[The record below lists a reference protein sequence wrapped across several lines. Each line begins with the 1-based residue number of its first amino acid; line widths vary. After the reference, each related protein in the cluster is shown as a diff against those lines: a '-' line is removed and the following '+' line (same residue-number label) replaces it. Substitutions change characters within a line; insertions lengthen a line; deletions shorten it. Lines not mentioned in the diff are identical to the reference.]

1 MEITPIRQQE
11 IETVLNSN
19 DINVSLRGS
28 TSDINIDV
36 KSEDGGIY
44 VALSGMDTSSI
55 EVTMPISEGPI
66 HVICEGG
73 LNIEGSFDG
82 GMEVMVCLDAMFGHT
97 HDGRYY
103 TKESSDNLI
112 SEAERRSEELTERT
126 FEQAQEAQEMLKQS
140 LLTYFTESISPIS
153 VQTMSL
159 LAGAEELQYRYV
171 TSKTTPTVTVDGIY
185 WDNETK
191 NLVVPEGGI
200 IQHMTL
206 GIASITSERAASSYK
221 FWNMREYYSGALSD
235 GAKKYWLYAQVRRT
249 GETSPVDMDGYL
261 ISETALAFEDNNVY
275 PTLYNLLVGLLSSET
290 NDNRSWVTMYG
301 FTEILPGR
309 ITTDKIVSPSGK
321 TYFDLSVGDGEGE
334 IGGKIRFVNTG
345 GTYTDLA
352 GTVDGL
358 QSQID
363 GQIIAWFQEHDPTL
377 ANYPANE
384 WTTDALKD
392 QHLNDTFTNL
402 STGGSWRFTKVGS
415 VYSWVV
421 ISDTATQQALIAAGL
436 AQDTADGKKRVFTTT
451 PTTPYDLG
459 DLWSGLSAGDLKVC
473 TTARASGSYVAGDWV
488 LASKYTD
495 DSTAIAAALVGN
507 PNLIPNGFR
516 MATGNGYPFD
526 QQDNIV
532 YLTAGKTYTFSARGR
547 VVSGSGTKLWVYIFE
562 NTWASQNYIE
572 ITETSLITK
581 KAIFVPTITG
591 HYHVFSYNN
600 PAAVGECYTEWV
612 MLQEGDVYVDQNTT
626 FKQTS
631 DEEIA
636 NQENLLENSVSRTFT
651 AGPSENN
658 HGINLAA
665 VDYHYLFPTAQI
677 VLLNGHLYTLTIG
690 NSTLSSGSTYDIGL
704 FNTTDWTWAGTTLD
718 VHVNVGEKWS
728 ASFRVPND
736 GDNWVLRVFA
746 GNWNATGGK
755 TITLSN
761 VMLQK
766 GPFSTPWKPCLKALT
781 EAMQGSTDVIGGLIL
796 TNLIMLKNAF
806 GAVTAGISGMDD
818 NITLWGGGTH
828 EQAVTAEEGGTPLP
842 VLLTK
847 LGAGSN
853 IGCLKVVDK
862 DTVQINNG
870 AFVVLLTT
878 KTIAQVSASLET
890 VTLQR
895 IATLSPVD
903 VGNNTF
909 VSGTLTKTATYNRF
923 ISPGSIVLT
932 VSYGSGYTNFGEDFM
947 LYLVVNG
954 TATQIGSTLSFSGLN
969 PNGDTR
975 NGSITIPHSVL
986 DFAASAGHAV
996 SLRLSRISYSEGGTP
1011 GATATFENCKIEFA
1025 EVSKQMIIAN
1035 DGFCVSKDSKNVFKL
1050 YGDGS
1055 DLALSFKGKI
1065 GTTRGTLGVDSGTLK
1080 LT

>member
-28 TSDINIDV
+28 ASDINIDV

-82 GMEVMVCLDAMFGHT
+82 GMEVMVCLDSMFGHT

-112 SEAERRSEELTERT
+112 SEAERMSEELTERT

-140 LLTYFTESISPIS
+140 LLAYFTESISPIS

-191 NLVVPEGGI
+191 NLIVPEGGI

-384 WTTDALKD
+384 WTTDDLKD

-402 STGGSWRFTKVGS
+402 STGGSWRFTKNWG

-436 AQDTADGKKRVFTTT
+436 AQDTADGKRRVFVTT
-451 PTTPYDLG
+451 PTTPYDVG
-459 DLWSGLSAGDLKVC
+459 DLWAGGTTEDIKRC
-473 TTARASGSYVAGDWV
+473 NTARASGGYVAGDWGKTG
-488 LASKYTD
+488 KYTD
-495 DSTAIAAALVGN
+495 DSTAVAAALVGN
-507 PNLIPNGFR
+507 PNLISDGWR
-516 MATGNGYPFD
+516 AKTGNTYPFD
-526 QQDNIV
+526 QQSYIV
-532 YLTAGKTYTFSARGR
+532 YLTAGKQYTFTVRGR
-547 VVSGSGTKLWVYIFE
+547 KIGASATHLAVYLHNNAWSIFAQVEIAETDYITRAVLFTPAVTEHFHVAAYAFPAGTAGDCEVLW
-562 NTWASQNYIE
+562 T
-572 ITETSLITK
+572 
-581 KAIFVPTITG
+581 
-591 HYHVFSYNN
+591 
-600 PAAVGECYTEWV
+600 
-612 MLQEGDVYVDQNTT
+612 MLQEGDVYIDQNTA
-626 FKQTS
+626 FKQTA
-631 DEEIA
+631 EESVA
-636 NQENLLENSVSRTFT
+636 NLENLLENSVSRTIEAGANPDKFISIRIPGTNTLYTFT
-651 AGPSENN
+651 IGSSQLTAGTATYYHYIIHNSGVSPSLWGSLSLGNAKQSITFRSLPVGDTYMHLYAGPS
-658 HGINLAA
+658 
-665 VDYHYLFPTAQI
+665 
-677 VLLNGHLYTLTIG
+677 G
-690 NSTLSSGSTYDIGL
+690 NT
-704 FNTTDWTWAGTTLD
+704 
-718 VHVNVGEKWS
+718 
-728 ASFRVPND
+728 
-736 GDNWVLRVFA
+736 A
-746 GNWNATGGK
+746 GN
-755 TITLSN
+755 TIILN
-761 VMLQK
+761 NLMLQY

-781 EAMQGSTDVIGGLIL
+781 EAMQGSTEITGGLIL
-796 TNLIMLKNAF
+796 SNLIMLKNAI
-806 GAVTAGISGMDD
+806 GNVLAGLSGMDD
-818 NITLWGGGTH
+818 NITLWGGGTY
-828 EQAVTAEEGGTPLP
+828 EQAVIAEEGGTPLP
-842 VLLTK
+842 VLLSK
-847 LGAGSN
+847 SGAGSN
-853 IGCLKVVDK
+853 IGCLKVVDAN
-862 DTVQINNG
+862 TVEVDNG
-870 AFVVLLTT
+870 GYKVTISTA
-878 KTIAQVSASLET
+878 TIASLLSSLLL

-895 IATLSPVD
+895 DTAITLSSGINALTSV
-903 VGNNTF
+903 
-909 VSGTLTKTATYNRF
+909 GTLTKATSYNRI
-923 ISPGSIVLT
+923 ISAGTIPVSVTGDATT
-932 VSYGSGYTNFGEDFM
+932 VSVSVSFRIYVAGSANLIGNQVNFNANGNQTITIPAS
-947 LYLVVNG
+947 LYEASYSAGTAVYLALYCENNSSGG
-954 TATQIGSTLSFSGLN
+954 TAT
-969 PNGDTR
+969 
-975 NGSITIPHSVL
+975 V
-986 DFAASAGHAV
+986 SATFNSCLV
-996 SLRLSRISYSEGGTP
+996 RYSE
-1011 GATATFENCKIEFA
+1011 I
-1025 EVSKQMIIAN
+1025 SKQTILAQ
-1035 DGFCVSKDSKNVFKL
+1035 DGLCIRKDAVNEFIVK
-1050 YGDGS
+1050 GDGS
-1055 DLALSFKGKI
+1055 GIAMSFKGKI
-1065 GTTRGTLGVDSGTLK
+1065 GSTSGTLSVASGFLK